1 VKVECGLGDELKPVK
16 ARGPDLRGQTVRS
29 SVPVPVPVPVPVG
42 RSEVAVEAIHPI
54 DATRRDA
61 TYVRTYGRG
70 LVAWIGAKSE
80 SEHRNRVVDFVTPRV
95 TPRVTR

>member
-42 RSEVAVEAIHPI
+42 RSEVAVEAVHPI

-61 TYVRTYGRG
+61 TRRTYAR
-70 LVAWIGAKSE
+70 
-80 SEHRNRVVDFVTPRV
+80 
-95 TPRVTR
+95 TRAG